1 MLLTETSIHAFGTE
15 LEDRGLEPPGHTSR
29 LVRLVESMGLMLG
42 RDSES
47 LEVLI
52 QSAYLHDVGKLVLPE
67 RILLKASTLDP
78 AEWAVVRTHTR
89 WSVEIAR
96 AIPSVKPGTLE
107 TILHH
112 HERWDGGGYPNGLTG
127 TEIPFEA
134 RLLAVCDV
142 YDTLL
147 SKRPYSRAWTAQ
159 ATLEEIQIRSGKHFD
174 PYIVELFLERALGK
188 LTVTG

>member
-1 MLLTETSIHAFGTE
+1 MLISESSVHAFGLE
-15 LEDRGLEPPGHTSR
+15 LEERGLEPPGHTAR
-29 LVRLVESMGLMLG
+29 LVRLVESMGLMIG
-42 RDSES
+42 SDPETI
-47 LEVLI
+47 EVLV
-52 QSAYLHDVGKLVLPE
+52 QAAYLHDIGKLILPE

-96 AIPSVKPGTLE
+96 AIPGVKPRTLE
-107 TILHH
+107 AIRHH
-112 HERWDGGGYPNGLTG
+112 HERWDGGGYPDGLVG
-127 TEIPFEA
+127 EAIPFEA

-159 ATLEEIQIRSGKHFD
+159 ATLEELQVRAGKHFD
-174 PYIVELFLERALGK
+174 PYIVELFLERALGR